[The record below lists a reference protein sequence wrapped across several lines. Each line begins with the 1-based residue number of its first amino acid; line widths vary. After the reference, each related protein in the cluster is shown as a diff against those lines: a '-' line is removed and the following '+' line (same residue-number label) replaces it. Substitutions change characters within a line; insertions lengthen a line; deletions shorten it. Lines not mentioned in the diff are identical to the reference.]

1 MNKYQNF
8 TKYYNKTP
16 RAYLLAL
23 VAFHVLYGVAMIFS
37 SLPDITAAFTALIS
51 TVVWTAVFFYFYS
64 TQLTLERALIGRTLK
79 KSHSLDSASLKN
91 TLAQINAEL
100 AAPLYS
106 DASNKKKYNAFFITN
121 NWLVGTD
128 GLMLM
133 RANAVNRANI
143 VSVEKVVYKRKGYP
157 YFVLQITDTN
167 NRKYK
172 FWLRSAENL
181 DLAYDTFMSMTQAA

>member
-1 MNKYQNF
+1 MNKYSNF
-8 TKYYNKTP
+8 TKYFNKIP
-16 RAYLLAL
+16 SAYLIAL
-23 VAFHVLYGVAMIFS
+23 IILNVVSGIAMMIQ
-37 SLPDITAAFTALIS
+37 SLPDILGCIGSLVLTIIW
-51 TVVWTAVFFYFYS
+51 TVVLFYFYS

-79 KSHSLDSASLKN
+79 KSYSLDSASLKN
-91 TLAQINAEL
+91 TLAQINSEL

-121 NWLVGTD
+121 NWVVGTD
-128 GLMLM
+128 GMMLV
-133 RANAVNRANI
+133 RGNAVNRANI
-143 VSVEKVVYKRKGYP
+143 VSAEKLIYKRKGYY

-181 DLAYDTFMSMTQAA
+181 DLAYDTLMSMSQAA